1 MQTTEITIAVT
12 NGHPTT
18 NSIHV
23 AEKFSKKHFHVI
35 RDIENLECSPEFRKS
50 NFGLTPYLDEQGKPR
65 KAYTITRDGFTFLAM
80 GFTGKEAA
88 IWKEKYIAAFNAMEE
103 TLKRQSAQA
112 ALASSKT
119 LVFASRQFHTTANA
133 FRKDHGLRRAYQMAN
148 AEVQAGSGLDLL
160 SIWQID
166 LNDVAEAATPK
177 KRKEDRILDC
187 IGNADRYAGDKAYG
201 KLCKAGFMPFG
212 KLNSLTKTKAKDLA
226 ASLRQLEA
234 EGLIVEIDD
243 ERTGFVQ
250 CYVLAGGAA

>member
-1 MQTTEITIAVT
+1 MNTDITLAVT

-18 NSIHV
+18 TSLEV
-23 AEKFSKKHFHVI
+23 AEKFNKRHADVLHK
-35 RDIENLECSPEFRKS
+35 IESLECDPEFRQR
-50 NFGLTPYLDEQGKPR
+50 NFTLAKYIDGQGKPR
-65 KAYTITRDGFTFLAM
+65 PYYVLTRDGFAFAAM
-80 GFTGKEAA
+80 GFTGKIAA
-88 IWKEKYIAAFNAMEE
+88 QWREKYITAFNKMEE
-103 TLKRQSAQA
+103 TLKRQFAHGAIAQA
-112 ALASSKT
+112 RTLAL
-119 LVFASRQFHTTANA
+119 ASRQFHATANA

-177 KRKEDRILDC
+177 KRKEERIIDC
-187 IGNADRYAGDKAYG
+187 IGNAERYVGDKAYG
-201 KLCKAGFMPFG
+201 KLCKAGYMPFG
-212 KLNSLTKTKAKDLA
+212 KLNALVKTKAKDLA

-234 EGLIVEIDD
+234 EGRIREIDD